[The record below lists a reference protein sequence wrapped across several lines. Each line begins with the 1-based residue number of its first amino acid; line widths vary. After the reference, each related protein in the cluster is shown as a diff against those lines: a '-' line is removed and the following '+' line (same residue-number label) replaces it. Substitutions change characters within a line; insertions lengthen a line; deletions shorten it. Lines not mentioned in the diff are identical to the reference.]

1 MRSMTES
8 NKRLL
13 PVFETPDH
21 LEIYDIQNA
30 AYDVQ
35 LSVSTLS
42 GLINRGQPRVYLLSN
57 NDAEVLFNALLA
69 HVSHEYSATG
79 KGDALDTML
88 KRYRDIVRGMVIYDP
103 AVLDS
108 VNVATTMAGLR
119 DAIVVSPQQ
128 AEALQHKPYQLPVVA
143 DLRVYHWK
151 NRLQAYRWA
160 EKNLLNESTKQVV
173 AGLNPTIAGGL
184 RSFLVATRA
193 FVYWLNPL
201 DILPDPTAGWISER
215 CQMKRILRAYPPGT
229 PYLGWFVNEFAGVH
243 MTSKAALYLLPS
255 DYFYNLEV
263 WTAVQPQTINSASEQ
278 DRGRNKQGKNAD
290 REQQTINSASE
301 QDRGGIAA
309 GEGSQGGGKKEA
321 GEGSQ
326 GGGGIAAGE
335 GSQGGGKPRPYP
347 TTNEAAHPVQG
358 TGGACP
364 RPGSVADDWH
374 ITSKVYVS
382 FTISDGDNL
391 QYNQHRMFHL
401 WQDAARGSVPLGWT
415 IAPALVEAAPTLAAY
430 YQSTA
435 TQKDELVAGASGAAY
450 IWPTNWPAGQLGAF
464 LQATGALMQRM
475 DLHTIE
481 VLDGLLSRLFPYR
494 PWQER
499 YAKSLSSFGVRGILA
514 GDSYKRGG
522 WCEVAG
528 VPVIK
533 NIGLVKSVAHTLER
547 IKDNTPAQVQSPI
560 FLNIYVY
567 AWSMTPADISKVI
580 QGLDGRYEV
589 VTPGQSCALITRTQ
603 EQK

>member
-1 MRSMTES
+1 MPGMIDT

-13 PVFETPDH
+13 PVFETPAH

-35 LSVSTLS
+35 LSVTTLT
-42 GLINRGQPRVYLLSN
+42 GLINRGQPRIYLLSN
-57 NDAEVLFNALLA
+57 NDAEGLFNALLV
-69 HVSHEYSATG
+69 HVPHEYIATDREDTL
-79 KGDALDTML
+79 DAML
-88 KRYRDIVRGMVIYDP
+88 KTYRDIVRGMVIYDP
-103 AVLDS
+103 AMLDS

-128 AEALQHKPYQLPVVA
+128 AAVLQHKPYQLPVVA

-160 EKNLLNESTKQVV
+160 EKNLLKEATKQVV
-173 AGLNPTIAGGL
+173 AGLKPTIASGL

-193 FVYWLNPL
+193 FVYWLNPPG
-201 DILPDPTAGWISER
+201 ILPDPAAGWISER
-215 CQMKRILRAYPPGT
+215 CEMKRIIRAFPAGT
-229 PYLGWFVNEFAGVH
+229 PHMGWLVNEFAGVD

-278 DRGRNKQGKNAD
+278 DGGGKGTD
-290 REQQTINSASE
+290 
-301 QDRGGIAA
+301 
-309 GEGSQGGGKKEA
+309 EGSQGGQN
-321 GEGSQ
+321 Q
-326 GGGGIAAGE
+326 GGEEEDANE

-347 TTNEAAHPVQG
+347 ATDEVPHPVQG

-364 RPGSVADDWH
+364 RPGNVADERH
-374 ITSKVYVS
+374 ITPKVYVS

-391 QYNQHRMFHL
+391 QYNQHRMYQL
-401 WQDAARGSVPLGWT
+401 WQDTARGSVPLGWT
-415 IAPALVEAAPTLAAY
+415 IAPTLIEAAPTLAAY
-430 YQSTA
+430 YQNTA
-435 TQKDELVAGASGAAY
+435 TQNDELVAGASGAAY
-450 IWPTNWPAGQLGAF
+450 IWPSIWPANQQSAY
-464 LQATGALMQRM
+464 LQTTGTLMQRM
-475 DLHTIE
+475 DLRTIE

-494 PWQER
+494 PWQEQ
-499 YAKSLSSFGVRGILA
+499 YARSLSPFGVRGILVN
-514 GDSYKRGG
+514 DSYKRGG
-522 WCEVAG
+522 WRVVAG

-533 NIGLVKSVAHTLER
+533 NLGLAKSVAHTLEL
-547 IKDNTPAQVQSPI
+547 IKNNTPAPVQSPT

-567 AWSMTPADISKVI
+567 AWSMTPTDISKVI
-580 QGLDGRYEV
+580 QGLDTCYEV
-589 VTPGQSCALITRTQ
+589 VTPGQLCALVAQTQ